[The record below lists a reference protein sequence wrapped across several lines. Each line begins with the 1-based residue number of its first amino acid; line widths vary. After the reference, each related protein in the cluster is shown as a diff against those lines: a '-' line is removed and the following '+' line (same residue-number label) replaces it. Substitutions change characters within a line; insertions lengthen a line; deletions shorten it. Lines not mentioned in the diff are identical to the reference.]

1 MSVKFF
7 LYVIVTI
14 LVIWALD
21 AVNINHI
28 FKKNRIVITGHA
40 NFADYGRDI
49 VCASASSIVITSIN
63 ACLRFNKNSLVYEE
77 DTDKLIIDIK
87 DTSKSIKLIIDNMIF
102 MLEELAQTYK
112 KNIKIVKEEDR

>member
-1 MSVKFF
+1 M
-7 LYVIVTI
+7 IN
-14 LVIWALD
+14 
-21 AVNINHI
+21 VNV
-28 FKKNRIVITGHA
+28 KKNRIVITGHA

-112 KNIKIVKEEDR
+112 KNIKIVKEEDRWISWS

>member
-1 MSVKFF
+1 M
-7 LYVIVTI
+7 IN
-14 LVIWALD
+14 
-21 AVNINHI
+21 VNV
-28 FKKNRIVITGHA
+28 KKNRIVITGHA